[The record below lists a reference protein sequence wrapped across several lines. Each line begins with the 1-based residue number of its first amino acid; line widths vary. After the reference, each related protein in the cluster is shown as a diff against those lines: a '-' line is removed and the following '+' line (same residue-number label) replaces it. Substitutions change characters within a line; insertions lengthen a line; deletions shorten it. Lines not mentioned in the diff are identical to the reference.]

1 MKVRPW
7 YSIFVTFQ
15 KTIENHFLL
24 LMQDKINSIIQDL
37 EEKKEAQ
44 DNIREYSLIMR
55 ILEDILL
62 LHENNNNNL
71 T

>member
-1 MKVRPW
+1 
-7 YSIFVTFQ
+7 
-15 KTIENHFLL
+15 
-24 LMQDKINSIIQDL
+24 MQDKINAIIQDFEEKCRAIDKPEYSSE

-62 LHENNNNNL
+62 LHEENNNL